1 MSLLSQLEEM
11 QWKQLQHDEKFHKEI
26 WILNVQ
32 QRITHMVLHLSK
44 YSAKLTL
51 SALEHN
57 IDELKKST
65 TDALI
70 IAMSSTNIFNKLLSD
85 ISINPSEKDLAD
97 INALAKKLLREESF
111 DGYEPNISMAIK
123 INSITGKMCK
133 AVESLDHLEAYPFKE
148 VILSSL
154 ASVFRTLLALACH
167 LKIENI
173 ETLIGDRLYSVE
185 KNNIF
190 FNRLGNYK
198 SGY

>member
-1 MSLLSQLEEM
+1 MSLLSQLEEL
-11 QWKQLQHDEKFHKEI
+11 QWKQLQHDEKYHKEI
-26 WILNVQ
+26 WVLNVQ

-57 IDELKKST
+57 IEELKKATIDS
-65 TDALI
+65 LI
-70 IAMSSTNIFNKLLSD
+70 IVTSSTNIFNKLLSD
-85 ISINPSEKDLAD
+85 FAVDQSEKDLSD
-97 INALAKKLLREESF
+97 INALASKLLKEESF

-123 INSITGKMCK
+123 VNSLTGRMCK

-148 VILSSL
+148 TLLDSL
-154 ASVFRTLLALACH
+154 ASIFRILLALACH
-167 LKIENI
+167 LRIGKIEEPI
-173 ETLIGDRLYSVE
+173 ENRLYSVE

-190 FNRLGNYK
+190 FSRLGNYK

>member
-1 MSLLSQLEEM
+1 
-11 QWKQLQHDEKFHKEI
+11 
-26 WILNVQ
+26 
-32 QRITHMVLHLSK
+32 MVLHLSK

-57 IDELKKST
+57 IEELRKATIDS
-65 TDALI
+65 LI
-70 IAMSSTNIFNKLLSD
+70 IVTSSTNIFNKLLSD
-85 ISINPSEKDLAD
+85 ISIEESEKTLPCINTLA
-97 INALAKKLLREESF
+97 AKLLKEEKF

-123 INSITGKMCK
+123 INSLTGKMCK

-154 ASVFRTLLALACH
+154 ASIFRILLALACH
-167 LKIENI
+167 LKVEDI
-173 ETLIGDRLYSVE
+173 ETPIGDRLYSVE